1 MSQDRIERM
10 ERMERLD
17 RMERGFDSDSEPRP
31 QRSRHPVFTDP
42 DYRVDYKD
50 VELLR
55 QFVTER
61 GKLIPRR
68 LTGLTA
74 RRQREVALA
83 IRRARMIALMPYGAT
98 ST

>member
-1 MSQDRIERM
+1 MSMDRS
-10 ERMERLD
+10 
-17 RMERGFDSDSEPRP
+17 FDQETEARP
-31 QRSRHPVFTDP
+31 QRSRHPIYTDP
-42 DYRVDYKD
+42 AYRVDYKD

-74 RRQREVALA
+74 KRQREVALA
-83 IRRARMIALMPYGAT
+83 IRRARMIALMPYGAS

>member
-1 MSQDRIERM
+1 MSSMDR
-10 ERMERLD
+10 D
-17 RMERGFDSDSEPRP
+17 RDRGFDEIEPRP

-50 VELLR
+50 IDLLR
-55 QFVTER
+55 QFVSER

>member
-1 MSQDRIERM
+1 MSMDRG
-10 ERMERLD
+10 D
-17 RMERGFDSDSEPRP
+17 RNDRGDRGSSGGFDPDAEQRP
-31 QRSRHPVFTDP
+31 QRSRHPVYTDP
-42 DYRVDYKD
+42 VYRVDYKD

>member
-1 MSQDRIERM
+1 MSFDRERNN
-10 ERMERLD
+10 
-17 RMERGFDSDSEPRP
+17 FDGDMEPRP
-31 QRSRHPVFTDP
+31 QRSRHPVYTDP